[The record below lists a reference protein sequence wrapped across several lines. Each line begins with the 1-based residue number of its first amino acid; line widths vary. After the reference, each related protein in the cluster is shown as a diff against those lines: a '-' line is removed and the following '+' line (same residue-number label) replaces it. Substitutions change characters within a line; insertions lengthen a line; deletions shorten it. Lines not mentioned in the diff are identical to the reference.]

1 MERIIKKIEEPYL
14 KTRLPIIE
22 PGDTVKVVTKVIEG
36 DKSRLQAFEGVVIS
50 VQGEGLGKTVKVRKI
65 SYGIGV
71 ERTFPVHSPNVDSFE
86 IIKKGSPRRAKLYY
100 LRDRV
105 GKRALKVKTGK
116 KKVQYDELIAIP
128 EEVTPENIE
137 EMAPVKTSKKD
148 LEGTEKGSKEDLGS
162 ENNKTVIVNDTND
175 TSSESPQISSPVQG
189 TGKTSHTV
197 DVNESKS

>member
-14 KTRLPIIE
+14 KTRLPVIE

-65 SYGIGV
+65 SYGVGV

-116 KKVQYDELIAIP
+116 KKVQYDELISIP
-128 EEVTPENIE
+128 EEEAPEHIGE
-137 EMAPVKTSKKD
+137 IAPVETPKEN
-148 LEGTEKGSKEDLGS
+148 LESTEKDSGSK
-162 ENNKTVIVNDTND
+162 NNETVVANDTNNI
-175 TSSESPQISSPVQG
+175 SSESPQMSVPTQE
-189 TGKTSHTV
+189 TEKTSHTV
-197 DVNESKS
+197 DVNQNKS